1 MRLTWAVRLLAGE
14 AEDLSAE
21 VLPLVRG
28 QVLVAGQEAAG
39 LKVAEC
45 RVKGPERT
53 TWWGAAHTAPS
64 PRGCSRQVHPFLQG
78 PRDSRTSQTGRHL
91 TSFYPTGAHVKAGF
105 PLLISRHLR
114 TCDCGP
120 CCYTDRQQLSYSM
133 NVLDLKDTSQSV
145 QGVSDI
151 RRAASLCV
159 WLAAPSP
166 QPGNFS
172 RLLEDTSLPS
182 EETSSSLQ
190 INKQKLS

>member
-64 PRGCSRQVHPFLQG
+64 PRGLPVWCLHLG
-78 PRDSRTSQTGRHL
+78 DKHKCDSAL
-91 TSFYPTGAHVKAGF
+91 
-105 PLLISRHLR
+105 
-114 TCDCGP
+114 
-120 CCYTDRQQLSYSM
+120 
-133 NVLDLKDTSQSV
+133 
-145 QGVSDI
+145 
-151 RRAASLCV
+151 
-159 WLAAPSP
+159 
-166 QPGNFS
+166 
-172 RLLEDTSLPS
+172 
-182 EETSSSLQ
+182 
-190 INKQKLS
+190 